1 MVNADWTSALW
12 PSDYRPAEVL
22 RCLSAGWRGSGG
34 DARKK
39 SQKNLS
45 KTSAPNSDSQTG
57 TCGLGSGRAPQTS
70 ASFEHNFVS
79 NGLLLN

>member
-12 PSDYRPAEVL
+12 PSDYRLL
-22 RCLSAGWRGSGG
+22 RCSAAYRQDGVEAAETRG
-34 DARKK
+34 KNLK
-39 SQKNLS
+39 KNLS